1 MSLLPDTIR
10 ANVGVPFP
18 ALVKSSGP
26 ISLAKVSG
34 IWTVG
39 FSPALLNT
47 QSALVGA
54 LPTDFVV
61 VYDSVA
67 QTLFKASLTDLQTL
81 RTLTVATLPAAA
93 ANKGVGFLVSD
104 ANATTFWT
112 IVAGGGANTVP
123 VRSDGANWRIG

>member
-1 MSLLPDTIR
+1 MSPLPDTVR
-10 ANVGVPFP
+10 ANVAVPFP
-18 ALVKSSGP
+18 TLVKGAGP
-26 ISLAKVSG
+26 ITLTKTNG
-34 IWTVG
+34 IWTIA
-39 FSPALLNT
+39 FSPNVLAT

-54 LPTDFVV
+54 LSTDFVV
-61 VYDSVA
+61 VYDSIA

-104 ANATTFWT
+104 ANATAFWT